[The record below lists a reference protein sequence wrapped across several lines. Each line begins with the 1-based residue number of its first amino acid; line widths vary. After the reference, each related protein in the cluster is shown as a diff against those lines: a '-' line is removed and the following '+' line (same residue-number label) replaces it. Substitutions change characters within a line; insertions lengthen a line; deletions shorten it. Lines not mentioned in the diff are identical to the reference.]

1 MKRKKSKSDLK
12 NAEVQAQILRG
23 QAELLVSKDAPS
35 LSKDLSP
42 ETSQD
47 LLQELHIHQ
56 IELELQ
62 NEELLQQKAEL
73 TKEKERYFDLYE
85 LAPVG
90 YFTLTDEGKIL
101 QANLTSTILLG
112 TPKSAL
118 LHHLISNFILH
129 EDQDICYHNR
139 KKLLSTHLPQTCEL
153 RMVKSDGS
161 QFWAQLD
168 SSIAKNGKGGMD
180 LRIVLHDIT
189 QRKKGESDLSV
200 AAIAFESQN
209 GIIVTDTKGIIL
221 RTNQAFSRITGFNSE
236 DTIGKPITILKSGRH
251 NKQFY
256 ERMWST
262 LNAQGRWQGEIWN
275 RRKNGEIYAEL
286 LTITAVQNEGLGVTH
301 YVGNFSDITEDKESE
316 AAIHRLAY
324 YDALTSLPNRRL
336 LQDRITQAISSSARS
351 GEYGALL
358 FVDVDHFK
366 ILNDTRGHSVGDL
379 LLMDVAQRLRA
390 NVRQSDTV
398 GRQGGDEFVIL
409 LDNLS
414 CEMNEAATMAQQL
427 GEKLRETMEKPFNL
441 NGLEY
446 HCKISVGIS
455 LLTKDDTIE
464 DLLRQ
469 ADLAL
474 YKAKDAGRNTLRF
487 FDPEMQKELEFR
499 IALESELNLAI
510 SEKQFRLYYQ
520 PQVDSKG
527 NVKSVEALIRWSH
540 PRRGIVAPDDFIHLA
555 EETGLILT
563 IGKWVMETACSQL
576 KQWET
581 HPHTSALK
589 IAVNVSAKEFRQ
601 SDYVAQVERIIKAS
615 GINPMLLKLE
625 LTESIVIENMED
637 TIEKMNALKQFGIT
651 FSMDDFG
658 TGFSSLAYLAQLPL
672 TQLKID
678 KSFVDNIPGT
688 KNNEMITRTIIT
700 MGHGLEMHVIAE
712 GVETQ
717 AQREFLKANG
727 CTAYQGY
734 LYSRPLPITEL
745 EEFLKRTSLLP
756 A

>member
-1 MKRKKSKSDLK
+1 MKRKKSKNDLK
-12 NAEVQAQILRG
+12 NAEEQSRILRER
-23 QAELLVSKDAPS
+23 AELLLPEDTSS
-35 LSKDLSP
+35 LPKDLSP
-42 ETSQD
+42 EKMQE

-56 IELELQ
+56 IELEMQ
-62 NEELLQQKAEL
+62 NEELRAGKAEL
-73 TKEKERYFDLYE
+73 TAEKERYFDLYE

-90 YFTLTDEGKIL
+90 YCTLNEEGEIL
-101 QANLTSTILLG
+101 QANLTATILLG

-118 LHHLISNFILH
+118 IHHLINKFIIH
-129 EDQDICYHNR
+129 DDQDICYFNR
-139 KKLLSTHLPQTCEL
+139 KKLLSTHLPQTCEV
-153 RMVKSDGS
+153 RMMKSDGS
-161 QFWAQLD
+161 QFWAQLN
-168 SSIAKNGKGGMD
+168 SSISKNKQNKIILNVM
-180 LRIVLHDIT
+180 LHDIT
-189 QRKKGESDLSV
+189 ERKKGESNLSI

-209 GIIVTDTKGIIL
+209 GIIITDTKGIIL
-221 RTNQAFSRITGFNSE
+221 RTNQAFSRITGFKSE
-236 DTIGKPITILKSGRH
+236 DSIGKPVTILKSGRH
-251 NKQFY
+251 DIQFY

-262 LNAQGRWQGEIWN
+262 LNTQGRWQGEVWN

-286 LTITAVQNEGLGVTH
+286 LTITAVKSEGLGVTH

-324 YDALTSLPNRRL
+324 YDALTGLPNRRL

-351 GEYGALL
+351 WEYGAVL

-366 ILNDTRGHSVGDL
+366 TLNDTRGHSVGDL

-414 CEMNEAATMAQQL
+414 SEMSEAATMAQQL
-427 GEKLRETMEKPFNL
+427 GEKLREAMEKPFNL
-441 NGLEY
+441 NGVEY

-487 FDPEMQKELEFR
+487 FDPAMQKELEFR
-499 IALESELNLAI
+499 IALESELNIAI
-510 SEKQFRLYYQ
+510 MQEQFRLYYQ

-527 NVKSVEALIRWSH
+527 HVKSLEALIRWSH
-540 PRRGIVAPDDFIHLA
+540 PQRGLVAPDDFIHLA

-615 GINPMLLKLE
+615 RINPLLLKLE

-637 TIEKMNALKQFGIT
+637 TIEKMNALKLLGIT

-717 AQREFLKANG
+717 AQREFLEANG

-734 LYSRPLPITEL
+734 LFSRPLPITEL
-745 EEFLKRTSLLP
+745 EEFLKRDQD
-756 A
+756 